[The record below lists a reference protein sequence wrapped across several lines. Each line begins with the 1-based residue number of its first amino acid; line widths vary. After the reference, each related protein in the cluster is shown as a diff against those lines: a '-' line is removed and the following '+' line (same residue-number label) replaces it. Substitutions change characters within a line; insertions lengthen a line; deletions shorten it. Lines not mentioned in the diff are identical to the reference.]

1 MLGATADT
9 NVYVSALAFGG
20 KPLQILEMAAQGL
33 IRLSISDAILGETI
47 RVLGDK
53 FQWEKAALREA
64 DATIR
69 SVAQIVTPTQVV
81 DVVKTDPPD
90 NRVLEC
96 AAEAKS
102 NYIVSGDRDLLKCPR
117 RFKSDP
123 PCRLNSDPGAG
134 VDRVT
139 VNCG

>member
-20 KPLQILEMAAQGL
+20 KPLRILEMAAQGL

-69 SVAQIVTPTQVV
+69 SVAEIVTPTLVV

-102 NYIVSGDRDLLKCPR
+102 NYIVSGDRDLLKLGNFGGIPI
-117 RFKSDP
+117 
-123 PCRLNSDPGAG
+123 
-134 VDRVT
+134 VRVAEFLRAT
-139 VNCG
+139 VEHGGSAR

>member
-1 MLGATADT
+1 MLGVTADT

-33 IRLSISDAILGETI
+33 IRLSISEAILQETI

-53 FQWEKAALREA
+53 FQWEEAALREV

-69 SVAQIVTPTQVV
+69 SISEVVAPTQAV
-81 DVVKTDPPD
+81 DVIKSDPPD

-96 AAEAKS
+96 ATEAKS
-102 NYIVSGDRDLLKCPR
+102 DYIVSGDRDLLR
-117 RFKSDP
+117 LGRFEDIHIV
-123 PCRLNSDPGAG
+123 R
-134 VDRVT
+134 VDELLKAT
-139 VNCG
+139 VEHGGFAR

>member
-1 MLGATADT
+1 VLGVTADT

-33 IRLSISDAILGETI
+33 IRLSISDAIVEETI
-47 RVLGDK
+47 RVLSDK

-69 SVAQIVTPTQVV
+69 SIAEIVTPTQVV

-102 NYIVSGDRDLLKCPR
+102 DYIVSGDRDLLKLG
-117 RFKSDP
+117 RFGDIP
-123 PCRLNSDPGAG
+123 I
-134 VDRVT
+134 VRVVEFLKAT
-139 VNCG
+139 LEEGRSAR

>member
-1 MLGATADT
+1 VLGATADT

-81 DVVKTDPPD
+81 DVIKADPPD

-102 NYIVSGDRDLLKCPR
+102 DYIVSGDRDLLKLGNFGGIPI
-117 RFKSDP
+117 
-123 PCRLNSDPGAG
+123 
-134 VDRVT
+134 VRVAEFLRAT
-139 VNCG
+139 VEHGDSAR